1 MRRLSNL
8 LVPGIVLV
16 LSGCVPPPTGP
27 TVMALPG
34 HGKSFEAFQQDDV
47 ACRQYAAQQIGIAAP
62 AAAGSGTAAG
72 ANYTATSYRGA
83 QQVYDIDYT
92 QCMTA
97 HGDTVQAPPIGYAG
111 YGYPYSYYPYY
122 PYAYYPYS
130 YPYGGY
136 YGWYGPSLALG
147 FGGLWGWGWGGPGPW
162 GGSAPLWYRPGGFG
176 GPGRFAGGG
185 FGGPVAGGG
194 FGGPGRVA
202 GGGGFGGPGPGGGFG
217 GGGGGFGGPG
227 GGFGGGGGGFGGPGG
242 GFGGRR

>member
-1 MRRLSNL
+1 MHRVSVL
-8 LVPGIVLV
+8 LVPGIVLA

-47 ACRQYAAQQIGIAAP
+47 ACRQYAWQQIGGAAP
-62 AAAGSGTAAG
+62 AAAGSQSAAG
-72 ANYTATSYRGA
+72 SAVGASNAPVSYRGA
-83 QQVYDIDYT
+83 QQVYDIGYT

-97 HGDTVQAPPIGYAG
+97 HGDTVQAPPISYAG
-111 YGYPYSYYPYY
+111 YPYPYSYYPYG
-122 PYAYYPYS
+122 YYPYS

-136 YGWYGPSLALG
+136 YDWYGPSIALG

-176 GPGRFAGGG
+176 GPGPGRFAGGG
-185 FGGPVAGGG
+185 FGGPGPGGG
-194 FGGPGRVA
+194 FGGPGRFSGGGGFGGPGPG

-217 GGGGGFGGPG
+217 GP
-227 GGFGGGGGGFGGPGG
+227 GGGFGGPGG